1 MILKVFSI
9 YDIKAEL
16 FNTPFFMGTNGEAIR
31 AFKDLVN
38 NPDST
43 PGRHPE
49 DYRLMCIG
57 SFDNASGSFS
67 DEGPASL
74 GFGTDYVNLPS
85 SAVPLGIV
93 KGTA

>member
-9 YDIKAEL
+9 YDMKAEL

-31 AFKDLVN
+31 AFKDLVA

-57 SFDNASGSFS
+57 EFDNATGEFTSAS
-67 DEGPASL
+67 PASL

-85 SAVPLGIV
+85 SAVPLGV
-93 KGTA
+93 KGIA